1 MKRLTR
7 SLEQVARDRRGRP
20 GYILFE
26 LMISL
31 TIFSIGVLQMSRN
44 LSDLVGVANEFNKAQ
59 IVRMGMR
66 SFLEEI
72 RKKPLTEISM
82 SQTDVLTGI
91 TYTSTTEPVS
101 LKTTAGSILPD
112 MYNLIVKATWTR
124 GAEQVEDSLNIYVYK
139 PAQQQQSSR

>member
-1 MKRLTR
+1 MKTGAPFTR
-7 SLEQVARDRRGRP
+7 AARG

-31 TIFSIGVLQMSRN
+31 TIFSIGVLQMSRHLN
-44 LSDLVGVANEFNKAQ
+44 ELVIVAKEFNKDQ
-59 IVRMGMR
+59 SVRLGLR

-82 SQTDVLTGI
+82 SKVDVLTGV

-101 LKTTAGSILPD
+101 LKTSSGSILPD
-112 MYNLIVKATWTR
+112 MYNLTIKATWNN
-124 GAEQVEDSLNIYVYK
+124 GGEDQEESLSIYVYK
-139 PAQQQQSSR
+139 PAQQ

>member
-1 MKRLTR
+1 
-7 SLEQVARDRRGRP
+7 
-20 GYILFE
+20 
-26 LMISL
+26 MISL

-44 LSDLVGVANEFNKAQ
+44 LSDVVGVANEFNKAQ